1 LTKDIDT
8 SNNDFWLYRYLMIQC
23 IKLVLN
29 TFASQVEEFL
39 QKKIEG
45 NLEKLNFTLKPHSIG
60 ISGFLGNIEQGF
72 EIANSRHIILKAKT
86 NHGR

>member
-39 QKKIEG
+39 QKKIEV
-45 NLEKLNFTLKPHSIG
+45 TLKNLTSLLNLVASAFPA
-60 ISGFLGNIEQGF
+60 FM
-72 EIANSRHIILKAKT
+72 EIFNKLLKLQT
-86 NHGR
+86 VGTLY